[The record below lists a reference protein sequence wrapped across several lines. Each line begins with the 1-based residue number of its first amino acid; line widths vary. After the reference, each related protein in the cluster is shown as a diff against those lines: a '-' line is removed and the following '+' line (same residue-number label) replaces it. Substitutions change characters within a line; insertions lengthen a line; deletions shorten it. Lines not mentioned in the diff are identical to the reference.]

1 MTETV
6 RGGKWGVE
14 RDFSQRFRNVKGYQ
28 TSDPRSRLRRGRGL
42 KYETQ
47 VLTHTNTQRKQSR

>member
-1 MTETV
+1 MTEE
-6 RGGKWGVE
+6 GSGGVE

-42 KYETQ
+42 KYETR
-47 VLTHTNTQRKQSR
+47 VLTHTNTQRKQSW